1 MGEVVS
7 FPTAFEDNQEF
18 VADCC
23 RFAEGILD
31 EKSVR
36 KKYKLA
42 DDTWEALASNDV
54 LVAAIELEKVRRV
67 RDGSAKREKAQALVV
82 KAPDVLSDI
91 LLDNTANARHRIDSA
106 KTLNDFAANGP
117 GQSAPAGDRFIIQI
131 NLGEDVSLKFNK
143 SIRPLEPGEIDP
155 DDSDTTPMI
164 AALATKKNESGGNG
178 DAI

>member
-1 MGEVVS
+1 MGDVVS
-7 FPTAFEDNQEF
+7 FPTAFEDDQEF
-18 VADCC
+18 IADCC

-31 EKSVR
+31 EKAVR

-42 DDTWEALASNDV
+42 DDTWEALANNDV

-82 KAPDVLSDI
+82 KAPDVLCDI

-117 GQSAPAGDRFIIQI
+117 DRARRRRTDLLIQI

-155 DDSDTTPMI
+155 DDTDSMPHLAAI
-164 AALATKKNESGGNG
+164 AMKNPTESGGGN
-178 DAI
+178 AI